1 LTKTF
6 SDKVL
11 IKRLRES
18 KRYGAIRLLKM
29 FPDRLW
35 NLSGLQKLVRKID
48 ETGSAEQRPGSGR
61 PRNARSSRKIEEV
74 GELALKK
81 ASQPQY
87 TTMTNYQNSI
97 PGGPKNV
104 TNFA

>member
-1 LTKTF
+1 VLF

-18 KRYGAIRLLKM
+18 KKYGAKRLLKM

-48 ETGSAEQRPGSGR
+48 ETGSAEQRPGSGQ
-61 PRNARSSRKIEEV
+61 PRTAHSSRKIEEV
-74 GELALKK
+74 GELNLLL
-81 ASQPQY
+81 
-87 TTMTNYQNSI
+87 I
-97 PGGPKNV
+97 
-104 TNFA
+104 